1 MANLLTSETKQNL
14 QSDLLGRK
22 LVGASLALGL
32 LLIIILVI
40 LGSFWTSLFIRKS
53 GLASL
58 SSTTNKELKEFPVTN
73 DPVSLLKK
81 IEAEVKI
88 VNNYWSEPLIST
100 LVTKTITLKPAGL
113 KILGFVVERGEAGQP
128 TKLSL
133 VGLVD
138 NRSGLVNYVNLLRQD
153 KFFSRVDLPVES
165 LISDQGGQFVI
176 NLEK

>member
-32 LLIIILVI
+32 LLIITLII
-40 LGSFWTSLFIRKS
+40 LGSFWVSLFIRES
-53 GLASL
+53 GLVSPP
-58 SSTTNKELKEFPVTN
+58 STTNKELKGPPGSSN
-73 DPVSLLKK
+73 SASWLKK
-81 IEAEVKI
+81 IEDEVKI
-88 VNNYWSEPLIST
+88 INNYWSEPLISI
-100 LVTKTITLKPAGL
+100 LVVKTMALKPASL
-113 KILGFVVERGEAGQP
+113 KILGFVVERGEASQT

-133 VGLVD
+133 VGLAD
-138 NRSGLVNYVNLLRQD
+138 SRNGLVNYVNLLRQD

-165 LISDQGGQFVI
+165 LISDRGGQFVI